1 MLLVDDE
8 VRVVDGLKKA
18 LYQYRERWSVSA
30 VTSARA
36 ALVELENGFDAVIT
50 DTRMPDMD
58 GAALLREVA
67 ERWPATLRVVL
78 TGDVGKANMERVQP
92 LTHHFVPKP
101 ARAPT
106 LFARIEESLEA
117 RDRLETPALKDLV
130 YRLGTLPALPGT
142 FAAINRLAESPAA
155 TVDDFVRAL
164 EADPAVCGN
173 VLRAVNSA
181 WFGLSRRVSTL
192 KEAIALLGV
201 RPLRS
206 LVLTTELF
214 GASGTFVERLRQR
227 ALERVAAM
235 PKLTARA
242 HATHLQDEATTAAV
256 LADVGQLLFS
266 LRIPEESTALY
277 ADPLATGRD
286 RSEAERRL
294 FGADHATVGAVLL
307 RLWNL
312 PPALVDAVALHHQ
325 PRTTPTADLG
335 ALVAL
340 AVKLQELGW
349 ARPEAARTLREE
361 AGELAAAFG
370 VSDLDGLRAACFP
383 G

>member
-1 MLLVDDE
+1 
-8 VRVVDGLKKA
+8 
-18 LYQYRERWSVSA
+18 
-30 VTSARA
+30 
-36 ALVELENGFDAVIT
+36 
-50 DTRMPDMD
+50 
-58 GAALLREVA
+58 
-67 ERWPATLRVVL
+67 
-78 TGDVGKANMERVQP
+78 
-92 LTHHFVPKP
+92 
-101 ARAPT
+101 
-106 LFARIEESLEA
+106 EESLEA